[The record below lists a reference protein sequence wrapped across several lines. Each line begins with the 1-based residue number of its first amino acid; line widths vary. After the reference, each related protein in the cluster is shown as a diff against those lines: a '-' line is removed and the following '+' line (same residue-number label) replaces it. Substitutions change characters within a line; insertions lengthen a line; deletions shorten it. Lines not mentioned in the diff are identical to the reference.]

1 MTWILLDLAIALVS
15 LAVLAVLVL
24 GLWRRVKALGR
35 TVTLAG
41 ETVGRATDALA
52 QAQATGPLG
61 APPSSTPTSSTPT
74 SSTPLS
80 GRRVDVPTRSRRTP
94 HGQPDRRSLTRV
106 VPVQRSPSVNLP
118 GGWELVLVVLV
129 IMVLFGAKRLPE
141 ASRSLGRSLRIFKA
155 ETKGLRD
162 DDKVGAYDQAAHDRA
177 VYDRTIAA
185 QPPVPPV
192 PGVPPAPGTDPR
204 LP

>member
-1 MTWILLDLAIALVS
+1 VS
-15 LAVLAVLVL
+15 
-24 GLWRRVKALGR
+24 
-35 TVTLAG
+35 
-41 ETVGRATDALA
+41 
-52 QAQATGPLG
+52 
-61 APPSSTPTSSTPT
+61 
-74 SSTPLS
+74 
-80 GRRVDVPTRSRRTP
+80 
-94 HGQPDRRSLTRV
+94 
-106 VPVQRSPSVNLP
+106 LP

-162 DDKVGAYDQAAHDRA
+162 DDAPGYDSSAHDRA

-192 PGVPPAPGTDPR
+192 PGVPPAGPPTGGTDPR
-204 LP
+204 QP

>member
-1 MTWILLDLAIALVS
+1 M
-15 LAVLAVLVL
+15 
-24 GLWRRVKALGR
+24 
-35 TVTLAG
+35 
-41 ETVGRATDALA
+41 
-52 QAQATGPLG
+52 
-61 APPSSTPTSSTPT
+61 
-74 SSTPLS
+74 
-80 GRRVDVPTRSRRTP
+80 
-94 HGQPDRRSLTRV
+94 
-106 VPVQRSPSVNLP
+106 NLP

-155 ETKGLRD
+155 ETKGLRED
-162 DDKVGAYDQAAHDRA
+162 DTRAYDQSASDRA

-204 LP
+204 HP

>member
-1 MTWILLDLAIALVS
+1 M
-15 LAVLAVLVL
+15 
-24 GLWRRVKALGR
+24 
-35 TVTLAG
+35 
-41 ETVGRATDALA
+41 
-52 QAQATGPLG
+52 
-61 APPSSTPTSSTPT
+61 
-74 SSTPLS
+74 
-80 GRRVDVPTRSRRTP
+80 
-94 HGQPDRRSLTRV
+94 
-106 VPVQRSPSVNLP
+106 NLP

-162 DDKVGAYDQAAHDRA
+162 DDSRPYDQAAHDRD
-177 VYDRTIAA
+177 VYDRTISS

-204 LP
+204 QP